1 MMRLTDLGVIKSIF
15 EKYDFNFS
23 KGLGQNFLI
32 NPTVCP
38 KIAEMG
44 NAKKG
49 FGVIEV
55 GTGIGVL
62 TAELASRAD
71 KVVAVEIDKRLMPVL
86 DETLADFD
94 NVKILNQ
101 DILETDLNKLIET
114 EFEGL
119 EVAFCANLPYY
130 ITSPVIMSVL
140 ESRADIK
147 TLTVMVQKEAGDRLC
162 AKVGTRE
169 CGAVTVAVN
178 YYGEAR
184 KLFDVSRGS
193 FVPSPKVDSCVIQIE
208 TKQKY
213 NLTDEQEKMFFRIV
227 KAGFSQRRK
236 TFTNPLSQ
244 VLGIPKAEIG
254 DILEQT
260 GLKRTARIEE
270 IEMDK
275 LIELAKIFSS
285 I

>member
-1 MMRLTDLGVIKSIF
+1 
-15 EKYDFNFS
+15 
-23 KGLGQNFLI
+23 
-32 NPTVCP
+32 
-38 KIAEMG
+38 
-44 NAKKG
+44 
-49 FGVIEV
+49 
-55 GTGIGVL
+55 
-62 TAELASRAD
+62 
-71 KVVAVEIDKRLMPVL
+71 
-86 DETLADFD
+86 
-94 NVKILNQ
+94 
-101 DILETDLNKLIET
+101 
-114 EFEGL
+114 
-119 EVAFCANLPYY
+119 
-130 ITSPVIMSVL
+130 MSVL

-213 NLTDEQEKMFFRIV
+213 NLTAEQEKMFFRIV

-236 TFTNPLSQ
+236 TFTNPLAQ

-275 LIELAKIFSS
+275 LIELAKVFSAR
-285 I
+285 